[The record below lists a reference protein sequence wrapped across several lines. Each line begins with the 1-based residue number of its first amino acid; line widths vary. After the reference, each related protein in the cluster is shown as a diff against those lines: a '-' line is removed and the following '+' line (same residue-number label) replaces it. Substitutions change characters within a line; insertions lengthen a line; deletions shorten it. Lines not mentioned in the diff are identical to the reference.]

1 MVTFTQKFKIRVFQK
16 WNYQSCKI
24 RSDQFEGQSA
34 RALGI
39 IPALSFLDQ
48 LNPQQRE
55 AVETTEGP
63 VLILA
68 GAGSG
73 KTRVI
78 TYRIAYLIEH
88 KGVMPESILAMTFT
102 NKAAAEMGARVEKLV
117 GGLSIAKPVISTFHS
132 FCVRVLRRDIEA
144 LQIPSATPGQPPIGH
159 TKKFVIYDESD
170 MQSVVKG
177 IMKRLG
183 LDDKQLTPRIVLS
196 RISWAKNH
204 MLDPQELYLQSADPK
219 TEKIAHLFEEYRK
232 ELRKANALDFDDLL
246 LEATRLLKTAAPVRE
261 YYNRRF
267 QYLLIDEYQ
276 DTNRPQYE
284 LMRLLAGT
292 RHNVCAVGDEDQSIY
307 SWRGADIRNILEF
320 EQDFPEAK
328 IIRLEQ
334 NYRSTQNILQAAS
347 TVVANNLRRKGKNL
361 WTSRQGGKKIG
372 YYEAPDGENEALFAA
387 DHIAKYLRE
396 AGRAEHSGET
406 PRAAVLYR
414 TNSQSRLF
422 EEAMRRY
429 GLKYH
434 VVGGFSFYERAEIK
448 DMISYLKVI
457 QNPDDSISL
466 LRVINTPARGIGKGT
481 VETIERLALET
492 GLSLWG
498 ALGEAIRRQLLPPR
512 ALAALRSF
520 QQLIRDAQ
528 AMLAGT
534 FVEHLEEESTANAT
548 SESSFKLAI
557 SPSFSEA
564 VADNSSEDDAAA
576 FNPSEF
582 ENTAFDFGGAYG
594 VTDEENGGS
603 SEGAAGKPPDVF
615 ENESA
620 LGTGDTETASA
631 FPPPIVSTA
640 DILKFLIDRTGY
652 IKILEAEDTPEAYS
666 RIENLQELVNAAK
679 DSRDRGETLDQ
690 FLDHAALISDADD
703 YDERSQVTLMSL
715 HAAKGL
721 EFPLVFLSG
730 LEEGLFPHSRTMLQP
745 DDVEEERRLC
755 YVGMTR
761 AMDQLILTRAVYRR
775 RYGTDMP
782 EASVPSRFLEE
793 VPIPLIEELGVA
805 RAATGTHARRSSA
818 YNAEYAHYSYEDE
831 DQSANWR
838 RGSDLGS
845 RDSHFSQKKREVGH
859 PQKTTVSAKPYNS
872 IENIAE
878 FFASRGKK
886 FTVPKM
892 PVEEPAGKRG
902 FRPGQKV
909 RHPKYGEGT
918 VYQREG
924 EGEEAKITVQFPR
937 FGLKKLVEKYAQL
950 EKA

>member
-1 MVTFTQKFKIRVFQK
+1 
-16 WNYQSCKI
+16 
-24 RSDQFEGQSA
+24 
-34 RALGI
+34 
-39 IPALSFLDQ
+39 LSFLDQ

-102 NKAAAEMGARVEKLV
+102 NKAAAEMGERVEKLV

-144 LQIPSATPGQPPIGH
+144 LRIPSTVPGQPPIGH
-159 TKKFVIYDESD
+159 TKNFVIYDESD
-170 MQSVVKG
+170 QQAVVKG
-177 IMKRLG
+177 VMKRLG
-183 LDDKQLTPRIVLS
+183 LDDKQLTPRTVLG

-204 MLDPQELYLQSADPK
+204 MLDPQELYLQSTDPK
-219 TEKIAHLFEEYRK
+219 TEKIAHLYEEYRK

-246 LEATRLLKTAAPVRE
+246 LEAVRLLKSAAPVRE

-284 LMRLLAGT
+284 LMRMLAGE

-347 TVVANNLRRKGKNL
+347 TVVANNIRRKGKNL
-361 WTSRQGGKKIG
+361 WTARQGGTKIG

-387 DHIAKYLRE
+387 DHIAKYLRAAVDHAANE
-396 AGRAEHSGET
+396 RGET

-434 VVGGFSFYERAEIK
+434 IVGGFSFYDRSEIK

-466 LRVINTPARGIGKGT
+466 LRVINTPTRGIGKGT
-481 VETIERLALET
+481 IDTLENLALET

-498 ALGEAIRRQLLPPR
+498 AVGEAVRRQLLPQR
-512 ALAALRSF
+512 ALASLKGF
-520 QQLIRDAQ
+520 QQLIEDAR

-534 FVEHLEEESTANAT
+534 FEKQLEGSERVGAGDSPAQSAELAGSTDKQAP
-548 SESSFKLAI
+548 SSG
-557 SPSFSEA
+557 
-564 VADNSSEDDAAA
+564 DA
-576 FNPSEF
+576 
-582 ENTAFDFGGAYG
+582 TAFDPTEFGNFSFDFGAADSEPVG
-594 VTDEENGGS
+594 SEVDPAVEAGRLHDGRRDAGATDESPEPQIGS
-603 SEGAAGKPPDVF
+603 TPD
-615 ENESA
+615 S
-620 LGTGDTETASA
+620 
-631 FPPPIVSTA
+631 FPTPTVNTS

-652 IKILEAEDTPEAYS
+652 IKLLEEEDTPEAFS
-666 RIENLQELVNAAK
+666 RIENLRELVNAAM
-679 DSRDRGETLDQ
+679 DSRDRAETLDQ
-690 FLDHAALISDADD
+690 FLDHAALVADADD
-703 YDERSQVTLMSL
+703 YDARAQITLMSL

-730 LEEGLFPHSRTMLQP
+730 LEEGLFPHSRTMLVP
-745 DDVEEERRLC
+745 EDIEEERRLC

-775 RYGTDMP
+775 RYGTDLP

-793 VPIPLIEELGVA
+793 VPAPLLEELGTRRASTVRVA
-805 RAATGTHARRSSA
+805 AGDSPARSRSDEHTST
-818 YNAEYAHYSYEDE
+818 HYSYEDE
-831 DQSANWR
+831 DQSATWHDSR
-838 RGSDLGS
+838 SDGRIRPSVGQKPTAPS
-845 RDSHFSQKKREVGH
+845 R
-859 PQKTTVSAKPYNS
+859 PYNS

-886 FTVPKM
+886 FTVPKT
-892 PVEEPAGKRG
+892 PVEEPTGKRG

-950 EKA
+950 ERA